1 MGTKLVELRYCSVW
15 AVVAVICL
23 GGCVQKTPDVVAY
36 TETARQSDEAPN
48 IVLMVANQLGYGD
61 LGCYGQQLIQTPNID
76 RLAAD
81 GCRFTCAY
89 AGGDSS
95 VASLWTLMTGRYTAL
110 AVQDGKPSFQLS
122 RDQKTLADVMR
133 LTEYTTGFV
142 GSWGL
147 GGDSENTPPSSHGF
161 DEWSGLLGPA
171 TAETT
176 YPATIWSNGEQVPL
190 AQNAEGKQ
198 GIALT
203 DALTNEAIAFLERH
217 TSGKPFLLV
226 ISYPLPGSDLALAE
240 SGTYADRDWTAAQK
254 AYAERI
260 ACLDRD
266 VGALVEKL
274 EELELSK
281 RTAIV
286 FTSDCAARHDGA
298 EPDIFDSNA
307 GLRTA
312 VSEMYEGRLRVPL
325 IVKWPAEVTAGS
337 QTDFAAT
344 TWDMMA
350 TFTDMAGAV
359 LPAGST
365 NGVSFV
371 PALLGKSKSR
381 RGMLYWETREGG
393 FGQGVRI
400 GDWKAVRPC
409 GKMGI
414 EAVELYNVKED
425 PRETKNQAKEHP
437 EIVARFIKS

>member
-1 MGTKLVELRYCSVW
+1 M
-15 AVVAVICL
+15 
-23 GGCVQKTPDVVAY
+23 
-36 TETARQSDEAPN
+36 
-48 IVLMVANQLGYGD
+48 
-61 LGCYGQQLIQTPNID
+61 
-76 RLAAD
+76 
-81 GCRFTCAY
+81 
-89 AGGDSS
+89 
-95 VASLWTLMTGRYTAL
+95 WTLMTGRYTAL
-110 AVQDGKPSFQLS
+110 AVKDGKPSFQLS
-122 RDQKTLADVMR
+122 RDQKTMPDVMR

-142 GSWGL
+142 GAWGL
-147 GGDSENTPPSSHGF
+147 GGDSEGATPAMHGF

-171 TAETT
+171 TAETS
-176 YPATIWSNGEQVPL
+176 YPATIWSKGEQVPL

-198 GIALT
+198 GVGLT
-203 DALTNEAIAFLERH
+203 DALTNEAVAFLERH

-240 SGTYADRDWTAAQK
+240 SGAYADRDWTGAQK
-254 AYAERI
+254 AHAERI

-266 VGALVEKL
+266 VGTLVEKL
-274 EELELSK
+274 EKLELSK
-281 RTAIV
+281 RTAVIL
-286 FTSDCAARHDGA
+286 TSDCAARHDGA
-298 EPDIFDSNA
+298 EPDIFDRHG

-312 VSEMYEGRLRVPL
+312 GSEMYEGRLRVPL
-325 IVKWPAEVTAGS
+325 IVKWPSEVSPGS
-337 QTDFAAT
+337 ETDFAAT
-344 TWDMMA
+344 SWDMMA

-371 PALLGKSKSR
+371 PALLGESKTR
-381 RGMLYWETREGG
+381 RGMLYWETRKGG